1 MKGLEDKIQTVCV
14 KWFDYQYKH
23 LKPLLYMNY
32 NNPRNKIQ
40 GAKLKKMGMR
50 KGIPD
55 LFLALPRGLYSGL
68 YIEIKTPKGVLSKSQ
83 KEYSVTLQNA
93 GFHWVMCR
101 SFDEFKKEIEKYLE
115 VD

>member
-1 MKGLEDKIQTVCV
+1 
-14 KWFDYQYKH
+14 
-23 LKPLLYMNY
+23 MNY

-40 GAKLKKMGMR
+40 GAKLKRMGMR

-55 LFLALPRGLYSGL
+55 LFLAYPRVCYGGL
-68 YIEIKTPKGVLSKSQ
+68 YIEMKTPKGRLSKEQ
-83 KEYSVTLQNA
+83 KEYSNILRNI
-93 GFHWVMCR
+93 GYKWVLCR